1 MAVEILNLTEFNPVG
16 KFKNKKQI
24 LLTHTTRNL
33 KDYISSLKY
42 RRNGDNKKLPH
53 YLISREGEVYQVIPP
68 DTYSRY
74 MDVQTYNK
82 QNIII
87 SLENLG
93 WLKKNPLE
101 GGYINWIGNIYKD
114 RIYEKKWRGYFFW
127 QPYTD
132 EQMKSLSNL
141 IKKLCEDFN
150 IPMTSIGHNVKVD
163 KIEKF
168 NGIVTYSNYDKERTD
183 LNPSF
188 DFEEL
193 IKKIENEQPI

>member
-93 WLKKNPLE
+93 WLKKNLRIKHHFHFI
-101 GGYINWIGNIYKD
+101 YIF
-114 RIYEKKWRGYFFW
+114 RHF
-127 QPYTD
+127 
-132 EQMKSLSNL
+132 
-141 IKKLCEDFN
+141 
-150 IPMTSIGHNVKVD
+150 
-163 KIEKF
+163 
-168 NGIVTYSNYDKERTD
+168 
-183 LNPSF
+183 
-188 DFEEL
+188 
-193 IKKIENEQPI
+193 

>member
-1 MAVEILNLTEFNPVG
+1 MAVEILNLTEFKPVG